1 MIYIILYYIILYY
14 IIFYYII
21 YLLNAI
27 GLKPGGSSTAHTYT
41 QTLHI
46 FVFSRYIMI
55 DAL

>member
-1 MIYIILYYIILYY
+1 
-14 IIFYYII
+14 
-21 YLLNAI
+21 LLNAI

-55 DAL
+55 DALWEAASYSAV